1 MTLSKQ
7 SERSHPNHRWA
18 LTHAHARAILVAAL
32 AALGALLTQRPDLLV
47 LGTPMALIA
56 LWSVLAR
63 PEQLPTARLVVP
75 ESRLREGRWGRAVVG
90 VQRVPGAELVST
102 SLTHGPHIE
111 TDPNRGARTHFV
123 NDADLARDELHI
135 VTRIRPGRWGT
146 RRIGPALVGATTPWG
161 AFRWGPVP
169 IEHQNLRVQPDPA
182 IFDSGSPAPH
192 PQGLVG
198 LHRSRRPGDGSE
210 FNTIRPF
217 AWGDRLKRI
226 HWPSSLR
233 TNTLHVTSSFADQ
246 DTHVA
251 IIVDAHYDLGDAD
264 PEASHSSSLD
274 YSVRAA
280 AAIAEHFLH
289 SGDRVSLQIL
299 SARTPLSL
307 RPGTGRRH
315 SHRIMEALS
324 LVQAQPQEEIDHRR
338 VRRGLGPGTLV
349 VMISALVSPA
359 PLTQAALLSRSGLQ
373 VVIIDALVDDV
384 QPPGEQDD
392 VARLAWRIRL
402 MERAG
407 EIRRVQATGVP
418 VVGWRG
424 PGSLDEVLRSL
435 SRQRPGVRS

>member
-1 MTLSKQ
+1 
-7 SERSHPNHRWA
+7 
-18 LTHAHARAILVAAL
+18 
-32 AALGALLTQRPDLLV
+32 
-47 LGTPMALIA
+47 
-56 LWSVLAR
+56 
-63 PEQLPTARLVVP
+63 VP
-75 ESRLREGRWGRAVVG
+75 L
-90 VQRVPGAELVST
+90 
-102 SLTHGPHIE
+102 
-111 TDPNRGARTHFV
+111 D
-123 NDADLARDELHI
+123 
-135 VTRIRPGRWGT
+135 
-146 RRIGPALVGATTPWG
+146 
-161 AFRWGPVP
+161 
-169 IEHQNLRVQPDPA
+169 HQNLRVQPDPA
-182 IFDSGSPAPH
+182 VFDSSAPAPH

-233 TNTLHVTSSFADQ
+233 TNELHVTSSFADQ

-251 IIVDAHYDLGDAD
+251 VIVDAHYDLGASDAS
-264 PEASHSSSLD
+264 AGQSSSLD

-280 AAIAEHFLH
+280 AAVSEHFLH
-289 SGDRVSLQIL
+289 QGDRVSLHVL

-315 SHRIMEALS
+315 GHRILEALA
-324 LVQAQPQEEIDHRR
+324 LVQAQPQDAIDPRR
-338 VRRGLGPGTLV
+338 IRRGLGPGTLV

-359 PLTQAALLSRSGLQ
+359 PLTQAALLRRSGLQ

-407 EIRRVQATGVP
+407 EVRRVQATGVP
-418 VVGWRG
+418 VVPWRG

-435 SRQRPGVRS
+435 SRQRPGIRR